1 MSALRRCDGCIENP
15 MLGRRSGKVSV
26 MRQMNVLLAGIAGL
40 AALAATASPVARA
53 DASNPSPAGLP
64 AHPGTVQV
72 LPGETSPSQI
82 FNQSDLPLQ
91 AGVVAGA
98 QAGKLLHPKIDLG
111 TRTPIHVPASGT
123 GASNT
128 SNGTAAPAAPRD
140 PEILGFAQA
149 GEVTSGDWQS
159 DFRLAD
165 LTTIAY
171 DSLNLNT
178 NGTVIQD
185 SGYQGW
191 WSAQMSSL
199 INAAHAAGDRV
210 VLTITMNNSSIETL
224 VGSESNRQTAI
235 TNIVEQ
241 LQSRGGDGV
250 NIDFEGLI
258 PAVVPSDFTTFVG
271 ELQYALRTLVPAQ
284 SYLTVD
290 TYASSAQGGT
300 MMNISGLRPYV
311 DAFDVMDYDVDY
323 GQTLPNDPLN
333 PVNYTAYSD
342 SQVVKAYLSEVPG
355 YQVILGIPYYGYAYS
370 TTGEGFNAPRGGD
383 NGISAVPYY
392 NILSDFTCTTE
403 SGSPDGLVR
412 NWDAPSETPWAA
424 WNSPSPGDTCG
435 ADHGSYRELYY
446 DNAQSLGDKY
456 ALVNSDGLRGIG
468 IWALGYDSGSSDL
481 WNAITQN
488 FSVAHGASTTPTA
501 PGPGVPVG
509 LGGGPLGGAPQA
521 VSWGPN
527 FDDVFWEGTDGG
539 LWHMW
544 EVGGQW
550 YGPASLSRAG
560 VMASNPS
567 VVSWGA
573 GEIDVFWKGT
583 DGNLWHAYYGSG
595 SWHSAQDLGMGPLGS
610 PPDAVT
616 WGPGELDVFWAGTG
630 SPTLWHASYSG
641 GWHGPIQMPGA
652 STVAGTPYPVSW
664 GVGNEEVFWKGT
676 DGSLW
681 QDYYV
686 NGWVGSASLGFG
698 GLGSDPQPM
707 TFGTGLLDV
716 FWRTTG
722 GGVSQAYYA
731 NGWHGS
737 YSLGASDVSSLPDV
751 VEPSA
756 GDIDAFWEDTSA
768 NLDHAFYAG
777 GWYGPFLVGD
787 GPMGSAPSVASWGNG
802 HMDIFWKGTDGN
814 LWTASFSS

>member
-1 MSALRRCDGCIENP
+1 
-15 MLGRRSGKVSV
+15 
-26 MRQMNVLLAGIAGL
+26 
-40 AALAATASPVARA
+40 
-53 DASNPSPAGLP
+53 
-64 AHPGTVQV
+64 
-72 LPGETSPSQI
+72 
-82 FNQSDLPLQ
+82 
-91 AGVVAGA
+91 
-98 QAGKLLHPKIDLG
+98 
-111 TRTPIHVPASGT
+111 
-123 GASNT
+123 
-128 SNGTAAPAAPRD
+128 
-140 PEILGFAQA
+140 
-149 GEVTSGDWQS
+149 
-159 DFRLAD
+159 
-165 LTTIAY
+165 
-171 DSLNLNT
+171 
-178 NGTVIQD
+178 
-185 SGYQGW
+185 
-191 WSAQMSSL
+191 
-199 INAAHAAGDRV
+199 
-210 VLTITMNNSSIETL
+210 
-224 VGSESNRQTAI
+224 
-235 TNIVEQ
+235 
-241 LQSRGGDGV
+241 
-250 NIDFEGLI
+250 
-258 PAVVPSDFTTFVG
+258 
-271 ELQYALRTLVPAQ
+271 
-284 SYLTVD
+284 
-290 TYASSAQGGT
+290 
-300 MMNISGLRPYV
+300 
-311 DAFDVMDYDVDY
+311 
-323 GQTLPNDPLN
+323 
-333 PVNYTAYSD
+333 VNYTAYSD
-342 SQVVKAYLSEVPG
+342 TQVVNAYLALVPG
-355 YQVILGIPYYGYAYS
+355 YQIILGIPYYGYAYS
-370 TTGEGFNAPRGGD
+370 TTGEQFNAPRGGD
-383 NGISAVPYY
+383 NGISAVTYSGV
-392 NILSDFTCTTE
+392 LADFACTA
-403 SGSPDGLVR
+403 GSPDNLQGPS
-412 NWDAPSETPWAA
+412 WDPTSETPWAA
-424 WNSPSPGDTCG
+424 WNSPSGTDPCG
-435 ADHGSYRELYY
+435 GNHGSDRELYY

-509 LGGGPLGGAPQA
+509 LGGGPLGGTPQA
-521 VSWGPN
+521 ISWGPN

-567 VVSWGA
+567 VVSWGV
-573 GEIDVFWKGT
+573 GEIDVFFKGT

-610 PPDAVT
+610 APEAVT

-641 GWHGPIQMPGA
+641 GWHGPIQMPGV

-686 NGWVGSASLGFG
+686 NGWVGSSSLGFG
-698 GLGSDPQPM
+698 PLGSDPQPM

-716 FWRTTG
+716 FWRGTDG
-722 GGVSQAYYA
+722 EVWQGYYA
-731 NGWHGS
+731 NGWHGP

-751 VEPSA
+751 VESSA
-756 GDIDAFWEDTSA
+756 GDIDVFWEDTSA

-777 GWYGPFLVGD
+777 EWYGPFLVGD

>member
-1 MSALRRCDGCIENP
+1 MLLRP
-15 MLGRRSGKVSV
+15 SGKVSL
-26 MRQMNVLLAGIAGL
+26 MRRMSLLLAGVTGL
-40 AALAATASPVARA
+40 AALAATASPVVVA
-53 DASNPSPAGLP
+53 DASTPSPAGLP

-82 FNQSDLPLQ
+82 FDQSDLPLQ
-91 AGVVAGA
+91 AGIAPGV

-111 TRTPIHVPASGT
+111 TRTPIPVSTGGS
-123 GASNT
+123 GASNGAELPAT
-128 SNGTAAPAAPRD
+128 SEGTAAPAAPRD
-140 PEILGFAQA
+140 PEILGFAQV

-178 NGTVIQD
+178 NGTVIED

-191 WSAQMSSL
+191 WSAQMTSL
-199 INAAHAAGDRV
+199 INAAHSAGDRV
-210 VLTITMNNSSIETL
+210 VLTITMDNSSIETL

-241 LQSRGGDGV
+241 LESRGGDGV
-250 NIDFEGLI
+250 NLDFEGLI
-258 PAVVPSDFTTFVG
+258 PAVVPSDYTTFVG
-271 ELQYALRTLVPAQ
+271 ELQYALRTLVPTQ

-290 TYASSAQGGT
+290 TYASAAQGGT
-300 MMNISGLRPYV
+300 MMDISALRPYV

-333 PVNYTAYSD
+333 PVPYTAYSD
-342 SQVVKAYLSEVPG
+342 SQVVKAYLSLVPG
-355 YQVILGIPYYGYAYS
+355 YQIILGIPYYGYVYS

-383 NGISAVPYY
+383 GDVSAVTYSG
-392 NILSDFTCTTE
+392 ILADFACTT
-403 SGSPDGLVR
+403 GAPDNLQGPS
-412 NWDAPSETPWAA
+412 WDTPSETPWAA
-424 WNSPSPGDTCG
+424 WTSPASGATPPDPCG
-435 ADHGSYRELYY
+435 GNHGSDRELYY

-481 WNAITQN
+481 WNAITQS

-544 EVGGQW
+544 EVDGQW
-550 YGPASLSRAG
+550 YGPASLSRSG

-573 GEIDVFWKGT
+573 GEIDVFFKGT
-583 DGNLWHAYYGSG
+583 DGGLWHAYYGSG
-595 SWHSAQDLGMGPLGS
+595 SWHAAQDLGMGPLGS
-610 PPDAVT
+610 PPEAVT
-616 WGPGELDVFWAGTG
+616 WGPGDLDVFWAGTG
-630 SPTLWHASYSG
+630 SPSLWHAYYSS
-641 GWHGPIQMPGA
+641 GWHGPVQMPGV

-664 GVGNEEVFWKGT
+664 GPGNEEVFWKGT

-686 NGWVGSASLGFG
+686 NGWVGPGSLGFG

-731 NGWHGS
+731 NGWHGT
-737 YSLGASDVSSLPDV
+737 YSLGASAVSSLPDP

-756 GDIDAFWEDTSA
+756 GDIDVFWEDTSA